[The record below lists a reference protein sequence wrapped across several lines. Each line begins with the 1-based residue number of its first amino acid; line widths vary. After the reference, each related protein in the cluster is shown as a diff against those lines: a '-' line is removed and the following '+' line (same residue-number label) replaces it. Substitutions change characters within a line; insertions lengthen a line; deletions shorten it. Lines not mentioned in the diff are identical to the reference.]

1 MAKGPVEL
9 GSMTSPQAS
18 LQLGGPRAGPVSVSD
33 PVAPLSLSL
42 LMVAGRVP
50 VSGLLFLSAT
60 GKAGRVLLPAG
71 RGGWAA
77 L

>member
-33 PVAPLSLSL
+33 PVAPLSL
-42 LMVAGRVP
+42 VGGHVP

-60 GKAGRVLLPAG
+60 GKAGCVLLPAG